1 MTSLTLFKCTYL
13 EILTDPHWN
22 VPEEVTFEVRPN
34 LSRDGFSEVTDRKCN
49 SLLPGI
55 FRVLLWGVMDFFT
68 FIIIKKMELWNWKCF
83 FFQKSRNDSKLGK
96 VYEEKIEMYNSYYK
110 KDTVCNVPRTSTT
123 HTGCLR
129 WKVPIL
135 SIVLILSQLCFF
147 FCILSLK
154 LAHFLLSKK
163 DL

>member
-1 MTSLTLFKCTYL
+1 M

-123 HTGCLR
+123 RTVCLR

-135 SIVLILSQLCFF
+135 NIVLILSPIMFF
-147 FCILSLK
+147 L
-154 LAHFLLSKK
+154 HFIIKVGPFFVIKKK